1 MTFQPSLF
9 DQPMVHRIENN
20 EESQRTL
27 NENKMVFT
35 RHCKALF
42 DYLWDGNSITSKQ
55 ANKGF
60 FQDGELIEISY
71 LPIRAKDLRD
81 IGVLI
86 SSRSVGRCKELY
98 MSDEDREFNKQ
109 FT

>member
-1 MTFQPSLF
+1 
-9 DQPMVHRIENN
+9 
-20 EESQRTL
+20 
-27 NENKMVFT
+27 
-35 RHCKALF
+35 
-42 DYLWDGNSITSKQ
+42 
-55 ANKGF
+55 
-60 FQDGELIEISY
+60 

-109 FT
+109 FR